1 MKIKILGATTR
12 AKRSNAGWQSA
23 PSTLLLTM
31 QGGDAKLLLKVFDSE
46 ENFNNDYEAGHA
58 EFRLKKDEAIALIEG
73 LTKIYDLNQ
82 NQLSVRERLTT
93 PYPLDIAGAMLG
105 KSL

>member
-1 MKIKILGATTR
+1 MKIKILGASTR

-31 QGGDAKLLLKVFDSE
+31 EGGVAKLLLKVFNSE
-46 ENFNNDYEAGHA
+46 ENFNEDHEEGHA

-82 NQLSVRERLTT
+82 LSVRERLTT

-105 KSL
+105 KNL

>member
-12 AKRSNAGWQSA
+12 AKKSNAGWQSA

-31 QGGDAKLLLKVFDSE
+31 EGGVAKLLLKVFDSE
-46 ENFNNDYEAGHA
+46 ENFNADHEAGHA
-58 EFRLKKDEAIALIEG
+58 EIRLKKDEAVALIEG

-93 PYPLDIAGAMLG
+93 PVSVDIAGAMLG

>member
-31 QGGDAKLLLKVFDSE
+31 EGGVAKLLLKVFDSE
-46 ENFNNDYEAGHA
+46 ENFNSDHESGHA
-58 EFRLKKDEAIALIEG
+58 EFRLKQDEAIALIEG
-73 LTKIYDLNQ
+73 LTKIYNLNGEAQ
-82 NQLSVRERLTT
+82 
-93 PYPLDIAGAMLG
+93 
-105 KSL
+105 